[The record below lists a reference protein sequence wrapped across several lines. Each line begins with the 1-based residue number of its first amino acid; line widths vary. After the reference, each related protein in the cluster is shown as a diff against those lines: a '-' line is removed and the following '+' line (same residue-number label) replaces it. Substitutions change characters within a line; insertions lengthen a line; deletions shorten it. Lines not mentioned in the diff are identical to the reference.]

1 MNHLNFVWDPV
12 KARRNVQKYGIS
24 FQEAT
29 SVFDDPLALIF
40 EDARYA
46 YGECR
51 EIIIGHDRQNRLM
64 LVCFVEQPTVIM
76 SSNHPT
82 DNTPSFDDDD
92 LLPEYN
98 FDYSKARPNRFAQP
112 MTVVLDP
119 DLAEV
124 FPSSES
130 VNQALRELLRQRRS

>member
-12 KARRNVQKYGIS
+12 KARRNLQKHGIS

-64 LVCFVEQPTVIM
+64 LVCFVEQPTVIRLI
-76 SSNHPT
+76 SARLT
-82 DNTPSFDDDD
+82 TPR
-92 LLPEYN
+92 ETR
-98 FDYSKARPNRFAQP
+98 DYEQQS
-112 MTVVLDP
+112 P
-119 DLAEV
+119 DG
-124 FPSSES
+124 
-130 VNQALRELLRQRRS
+130 